1 MLTEH
6 AMNMFSAGEQALAS
20 IPLPTAA
27 NPIPWEEFAESPVK
41 TPLRRPRVFGRD
53 TVDLRIEL
61 GRACLDRDAASKLRT
76 GAVVPLDNSAYD
88 PVAVYADGQLIARG
102 ELIEVDGKFG
112 VRVVEI
118 VPFSGG
124 DDRQ

>member
-6 AMNMFSAGEQALAS
+6 AMNMLTAGEQALAS

-27 NPIPWEEFAESPVK
+27 GPIPWEEFAESPVQ
-41 TPLRRPRVFGRD
+41 TPLRRLRTFDRD

-61 GRACLDRDAASKLRT
+61 GCVCLDRDAASKLRT

-88 PVAVYADGQLIARG
+88 PVAVYADGELIARG
-102 ELIEVDGKFG
+102 ELLEVDGKFG
-112 VRVVEI
+112 VRVVE
-118 VPFSGG
+118 VVSFSG
-124 DDRQ
+124 DNDR

>member
-6 AMNMFSAGEQALAS
+6 AMNM
-20 IPLPTAA
+20 PTAA
-27 NPIPWEEFAESPVK
+27 GPIPWEEFAEGSAK
-41 TPLRRPRVFGRD
+41 TPLHRLRTFSRD

-61 GRACLDRDAASKLRT
+61 GHACLDRDEASKLRT

-88 PVAVYADGQLIARG
+88 PVAVYADGELIARG
-102 ELIEVDGKFG
+102 ELLEVDGKYG

-118 VPFSGG
+118 VSFSGG
-124 DDRQ
+124 GDRQ